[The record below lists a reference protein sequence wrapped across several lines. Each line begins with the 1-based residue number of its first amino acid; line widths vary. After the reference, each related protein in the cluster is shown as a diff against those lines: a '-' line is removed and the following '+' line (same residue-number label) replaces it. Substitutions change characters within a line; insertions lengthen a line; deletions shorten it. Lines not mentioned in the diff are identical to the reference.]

1 MTVFVYVDTRGQ
13 PSTLEALITTERDQ
27 TNGPEASPVTGP
39 VFYSEAV
46 YFLDSSPVYIESIS
60 SWPARAV
67 KFRAMFVSRAARLC
81 ETPGSLALA
90 L

>member
-46 YFLDSSPVYIESIS
+46 YFLDS
-60 SWPARAV
+60 
-67 KFRAMFVSRAARLC
+67 FAM
-81 ETPGSLALA
+81 
-90 L
+90 